1 MHPMLDRIHMFIRFR
16 SEHVQMIGRPES
28 PTLVVDLESL
38 GVRMRSSGGVLK
50 REDGEGYDVEGLSHA
65 WESLPS
71 SYTPMA
77 FKVFHQSLGKR
88 LDPGVELK
96 ASPAKL
102 LQGHN
107 VFGPTSIRM
116 GAEVML
122 KWLAGTYPDLY
133 SKLDVLSI
141 EVYALDCTFSA
152 RMPNEQTALQVIQF
166 MRGVSNGQTRNRG
179 DDYETTAYWGSKEG
193 RLRKIKAYLKG
204 PEFRRQLDE
213 ILKAARGATVDPEP
227 RQDLDNAHVCAWK
240 LHKRERHM
248 PMSSL
253 SAARTLR
260 VMQDPRLQ
268 EFARLL
274 LRLEATVM
282 HRWLERRNLPT
293 NLWEL
298 CDYQEALRDQ
308 ERCFIQECWRA
319 VTAELFAAFEGMTM
333 KRIDDDKV
341 LAALIEKYTKVGKG
355 RWTKARADKATGAI
369 IPAVFVPGKP
379 SDAYARNLFRTYR
392 SLKDYGW
399 EETMASM
406 NRASFYNHVRDLQ
419 AAGISKAMLQ
429 NLSEYDN
436 TRNVV
441 PILRLLEVDF
451 SAQYP
456 DWYVEPT
463 VEAA

>member
-1 MHPMLDRIHMFIRFR
+1 MLDRIHMFIPFHDAAIHQLGTV
-16 SEHVQMIGRPES
+16 EHPFM
-28 PTLVVDLESL
+28 VVDLKSL
-38 GVRMRSSGGVLK
+38 GIVMRPEGGITP
-50 REDGEGYDVEGLSHA
+50 RDDGGYDCEGLSHA

-88 LDPGVELK
+88 LLPGVELK

-107 VFGPTSIRM
+107 VFGPTSIRK

-122 KWLAGTYPDLY
+122 KWLAGTYPLLWAR
-133 SKLDVLSI
+133 LDWRSI
-141 EVYALDCTFSA
+141 EIYALDCTYSA

-179 DDYETTAYWGSKEG
+179 DDYQTTAYWGAKGS

-204 PEFRRQLDE
+204 PEFRLELEKIREQ
-213 ILKAARGATVDPEP
+213 ARGASTDPER
-227 RQDLDNAHVCAWK
+227 RQDLDNAHVREWK
-240 LHKRERHM
+240 LLKREKRTPM
-248 PMSSL
+248 PIL
-253 SAARTLR
+253 SASRTLK
-260 VMQDPRLQ
+260 VLQDPRLQ
-268 EFARLL
+268 EFANLL

-282 HRWLERRNLPT
+282 HRWLERRGLPT
-293 NLWEL
+293 NLWAL
-298 CDYQEALRDQ
+298 CDHQEALEKED
-308 ERCFIQECWRA
+308 RCFIQECWSA

-369 IPAVFVPGKP
+369 IPRVFIPGKA
-379 SDAYARNLFRTYR
+379 SDAHARNLFRTYR
-392 SLKDYGW
+392 SIKDYGW

-406 NRASFYNHVRDLQ
+406 SRATFYRHTTDLE
-419 AAGISKAMLQ
+419 AVGISRAMLQ
-429 NLSEYDN
+429 NLKEHDGL
-436 TRNVV
+436 RNVV
-441 PILRLLEVDF
+441 PVLQLIHVDF
-451 SAQYP
+451 SAQRP
-456 DWYVEPT
+456 DWYVEPSA
-463 VEAA
+463 EAA